1 MVDPTGADA
10 LADEVAD
17 ASFSDERLTSR
28 LRSLVRALADNP
40 SASLPRALDSAGL
53 EAAYRFF
60 SNPRV
65 TPDSILAAHVG
76 ATRMRCAETSEFL
89 VLHDSTDFSYRFD
102 GERKGLGR
110 AQLKN
115 ARSKQKF
122 FVHASLAVAADGT
135 RRPLGIAALKT
146 WVRGEDRSG
155 TEHLRW
161 EEQVHVAA
169 DRLGNPKNAIHIMD
183 READDYAMFAALVAG
198 NHRFIV
204 RGYYNRLLDQA
215 PQAHVQD
222 MLAVQRAIVE
232 RPARLSRRKP
242 HRVETY
248 AKIHPEREAR
258 TASLSMSA
266 ATVTLKRP
274 ASRGAHP
281 SEKRPP
287 ASLTINVV
295 RVWEPTPPVNEAPI
309 EWMLYT
315 SDAVDTPEQ
324 LLAIVDRYRARW
336 TIEEY
341 FKAIKTGCEF
351 EKRQLHDYEALVN
364 LLATFAP
371 IAYRLLL
378 IRSEARRAPEADA
391 LSVLT
396 PDELDVLRARGR
408 VRLSDSPC
416 VREIYRA
423 VAALGGYIKYSST
436 EPGWLTLARG
446 FEKLQTLTEGWTAA
460 KLQLRSDQ
468 R

>member
-1 MVDPTGADA
+1 
-10 LADEVAD
+10 
-17 ASFSDERLTSR
+17 
-28 LRSLVRALADNP
+28 
-40 SASLPRALDSAGL
+40 
-53 EAAYRFF
+53 
-60 SNPRV
+60 
-65 TPDSILAAHVG
+65 
-76 ATRMRCAETSEFL
+76 
-89 VLHDSTDFSYRFD
+89 
-102 GERKGLGR
+102 
-110 AQLKN
+110 
-115 ARSKQKF
+115 
-122 FVHASLAVAADGT
+122 
-135 RRPLGIAALKT
+135 
-146 WVRGEDRSG
+146 
-155 TEHLRW
+155 
-161 EEQVHVAA
+161 
-169 DRLGNPKNAIHIMD
+169 
-183 READDYAMFAALVAG
+183 MFAALVAG

-215 PQAHVQD
+215 PKAHVQD

-242 HRVETY
+242 HRVEIY